1 VLRWRLAAAAAMI
14 TPLIALLFADV
25 HWNLAAPGVWL
36 VLPGLVIALVATAEV
51 LELLRAT
58 GARPRRWA
66 AITGTALIFLAS
78 CIPIALN
85 VVAGGRAPGNAHDA
99 LAGVSVA
106 VAVAVIIVFVGEM
119 RSFAGPGGAIANL
132 AATMLA
138 VAYVGIPFSFA
149 AVLRQFRGNGWG
161 MAALVSVVFVVKLS
175 DTGAYFLGKAF
186 GRRKLSPA
194 LSPGKTVEGGVAGL
208 ASAVLASWLFFAWL
222 APWIAGD
229 EAFSQSI
236 WGSALY
242 GLVLGLMGLLGDLA
256 ESLIKRDV
264 QRKDSSSWL
273 PGLGG
278 VLDVLDSLLFA
289 MPIAYLFW
297 SLGVVGPG

>member
-1 VLRWRLAAAAAMI
+1 VLRWRLAAAAAML

-25 HWNLAAPGVWL
+25 HWNFGAPGVWL
-36 VLPGLVIALVATAEV
+36 VLPGLVVALAATAEV

-58 GARPRRWA
+58 GARPLGWA
-66 AITGTALIFLAS
+66 AITSTSLIFLAS

-85 VVAGGRAPGNAHDA
+85 VAAGGRAPGNAHDA

-106 VAVAVIIVFVGEM
+106 AAVAMIIVFVGEM

-138 VAYVGIPFSFA
+138 GFYIGIPFSFA
-149 AVLRQFRGNGWG
+149 AALRQFRGNGWG
-161 MAALVSVVFVVKLS
+161 MAALVSVVIVVKLS

-186 GRRKLSPA
+186 GRRKLSPV
-194 LSPGKTVEGGVAGL
+194 LSPGKTVEGGIGGL
-208 ASAVLASWLFFAWL
+208 ASAVLASWLFFGLL

-229 EAFSQSI
+229 AGFSQTV

-242 GLVLGLMGLLGDLA
+242 GLVLGLMGLLGDLG
-256 ESLIKRDV
+256 ESLIKRDC

-289 MPIAYLFW
+289 MPVAYLLW